1 MTVKKIT
8 ISDPKLVTG
17 VAELPGRIVD
27 YFRREFGVWTSSTAG
42 INYVPAT
49 LDFSSKIAI
58 SKIGDVEKLPDDA
71 LGRQR
76 YSQQITVFQKGMVRD
91 PSDPEAQDEFHDHV
105 FGLLGVGTTHLDHIT
120 TAVTDYTAEEAL
132 ASGTDINANA
142 GVEYVYN
149 YFDID
154 YEALLQTT
162 KNHETIPSLY
172 AMLDEST
179 IAGTQVADQ
188 GDPDYLDGI
197 GIADID
203 ILKAPTAERLKDN
216 KHRYVSSGR
225 IKFRNQ
231 IVPIEN
237 TSLLADYNSSKY
249 LFPMYTEINI
259 KLDENN
265 EIAGIME
272 ESSLGGILTR
282 DVEGIPA
289 PIPFDPTGAAVPL
302 PPQSVRA
309 EDTMYSFSVIDANGD
324 VVNDLS
330 TVPATTVDLM
340 EWLMEDWP
348 DWYGSNPLPEDHSLI
363 GPLSSSP
370 TGDTTTYGDISH
382 GLGLDV
388 LLTGLTDL
396 AERERRTFQDLIDGE
411 QAYSETLMYKISKYL
426 GNDITQGSPIQTFY
440 FMNSADVREYFSA
453 GTNFTFCDTQV
464 KYGKEYSYAVTAYQV
479 VLGME
484 YEYNNLDA
492 REKDGVLMA
501 TFDFVATEVAKLI
514 EIPLFMSTG
523 KILDNPPLDPEVAF
537 TPFMGKPN
545 LIRIGFDTKIGIA
558 NVEPVS
564 LTDAEASDYDQILL
578 NQKSTDGTITF
589 KTDDF
594 AAAYSIY
601 RMRQPP
607 LGYEDFPESPYRV
620 VSTLGPDSRNKLQA
634 SSASITLRQLP
645 NIKYYYMFRTI
656 DIHGGLSNPS
666 IIYEIELYNDGGVGY
681 PIIRQYE
688 FTSPDPKTP
697 VKTARKLIQI
707 IPRITQ
713 AFLNESASGLVDE
726 AGVLQNAHGKSLVLG
741 VEDDPLFGKRFKIRL
756 TSKTTGKKLDINI
769 DFNKKKVRTV

>member
-1 MTVKKIT
+1 
-8 ISDPKLVTG
+8 
-17 VAELPGRIVD
+17 
-27 YFRREFGVWTSSTAG
+27 
-42 INYVPAT
+42 
-49 LDFSSKIAI
+49 
-58 SKIGDVEKLPDDA
+58 
-71 LGRQR
+71 
-76 YSQQITVFQKGMVRD
+76 
-91 PSDPEAQDEFHDHV
+91 
-105 FGLLGVGTTHLDHIT
+105 
-120 TAVTDYTAEEAL
+120 
-132 ASGTDINANA
+132 
-142 GVEYVYN
+142 
-149 YFDID
+149 
-154 YEALLQTT
+154 
-162 KNHETIPSLY
+162 
-172 AMLDEST
+172 
-179 IAGTQVADQ
+179 
-188 GDPDYLDGI
+188 
-197 GIADID
+197 
-203 ILKAPTAERLKDN
+203 
-216 KHRYVSSGR
+216 
-225 IKFRNQ
+225 
-231 IVPIEN
+231 
-237 TSLLADYNSSKY
+237 
-249 LFPMYTEINI
+249 
-259 KLDENN
+259 
-265 EIAGIME
+265 
-272 ESSLGGILTR
+272 
-282 DVEGIPA
+282 
-289 PIPFDPTGAAVPL
+289 
-302 PPQSVRA
+302 
-309 EDTMYSFSVIDANGD
+309 MYSFSVIDANGD

-340 EWLMEDWP
+340 EWLMEDYPTWFL
-348 DWYGSNPLPEDHSLI
+348 SNPLPEDHSLI

-370 TGDTTTYGDISH
+370 TGNTTTYGGFSNA
-382 GLGLDV
+382 GAANYTEGFDV
-388 LLTGLTDL
+388 LQSGLADL
-396 AERERRTFQDLIDGE
+396 AERKRRTFQDLIDGE
-411 QAYSETLMYKISKYL
+411 KAYSETLMYKISKYL

-523 KILDNPPLDPEVAF
+523 KILDNPPLDPEVTF

-545 LIRIGFDTKIGIA
+545 LIRIGFDTKMGIA

-564 LTDAEASDYDQILL
+564 LTDAEASNNDQILL

-589 KTDDF
+589 KTDDP
-594 AAAYSIY
+594 ASAYSIY

-620 VSTLGPDSRNKLQA
+620 VSTFGPDGRNKLQA
-634 SSASITLRQLP
+634 SSANITLRQLP

-656 DIHGGLSNPS
+656 DHHNGLSNPS
-666 IIYEIELYNDGGVGY
+666 IIYEVELYNDGGVGY

-697 VKTARKLIQI
+697 VKTAKKLIQI

-726 AGVLQNAHGKSLVLG
+726 AGVLQSAHGRSLVLG
-741 VEDDPLFGKRFKIRL
+741 VEDEPLFGKRFKVRL

>member
-17 VAELPGRIVD
+17 VAELPGRIAD
-27 YFRREFGVWTSSTAG
+27 YFRREFGAWTSSAAG

-49 LDFSSKIAI
+49 SDKIII
-58 SKIGDVEKLPDDA
+58 SNIGDARRWSADD
-71 LGRQR
+71 LDRER
-76 YSQQITVFQKGMVRD
+76 YSQQITVFRKGF
-91 PSDPEAQDEFHDHV
+91 SGGKGETLDEWHSYM
-105 FGLLGVGTTHLDHIT
+105 FGLLGVGKTHLDHIT

-132 ASGTDINANA
+132 ASGTDINANT

-188 GDPDYLDGI
+188 EDPDYLAGI

-203 ILKAPTAERLKDN
+203 ILEAATADKLKLN
-216 KHRYVSSGR
+216 REQYASTGR

-259 KLDENN
+259 KLDDNN

-272 ESSLGGILTR
+272 DSSLGGILTR
-282 DVEGIPA
+282 DVEGVHPPLPEGSDIPA
-289 PIPFDPTGAAVPL
+289 P
-302 PPQSVRA
+302 PQAVRA

-340 EWLMEDWP
+340 EWLMEDYPTWFL
-348 DWYGSNPLPEDHSLI
+348 SNPLPEDHSLI

-370 TGDTTTYGDISH
+370 TGATTTMGGVPYT
-382 GLGLDV
+382 LGLDV
-388 LLTGLTDL
+388 LQSGLADL
-396 AERERRTFQDLIDGE
+396 AERKRRTFQDLIDGE
-411 QAYSETLMYKISKYL
+411 KAYSETLMYKISKYL

-492 REKDGVLMA
+492 RVGYVDDDREHQGVLMA

-523 KILDNPPLDPEVAF
+523 KILDNPPLDPEVTF

-545 LIRIGFDTKIGIA
+545 LIRIGFDTKMGIA

-564 LTDAEASDYDQILL
+564 LTDAEASNNDQILL

-589 KTDDF
+589 KTDDP
-594 AAAYSIY
+594 ASAYSIY

-620 VSTLGPDSRNKLQA
+620 VSTFGPDGRNKLQA
-634 SSASITLRQLP
+634 SSANITLRQLP

-656 DIHGGLSNPS
+656 DHHNGLSNPS
-666 IIYEIELYNDGGVGY
+666 IIYEVELYNDGGVGY

-697 VKTARKLIQI
+697 VKTAKKLIQI

-726 AGVLQNAHGKSLVLG
+726 AGVLQSAHGRSLVLG
-741 VEDDPLFGKRFKIRL
+741 VEDEPLFGKRFKVRL